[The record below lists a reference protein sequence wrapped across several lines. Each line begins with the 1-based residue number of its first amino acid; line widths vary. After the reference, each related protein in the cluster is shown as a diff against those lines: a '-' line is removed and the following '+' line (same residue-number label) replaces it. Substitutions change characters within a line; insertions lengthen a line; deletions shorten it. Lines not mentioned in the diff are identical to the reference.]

1 MNATDKYPLHKTHT
15 QIAMCLEPL
24 NAIGIELCDDTV
36 WCPTSDAVQAW
47 MTATQAIIDAKDAV
61 IEVYRAIWM
70 AEQQRDKVE
79 A

>member
-1 MNATDKYPLHKTHT
+1 MNATDKHPLHKTHT

-24 NAIGIELCDDTV
+24 NAIGMELCDDTV
-36 WCPTSDAVQAW
+36 WDRDGNAVQAW

-61 IEVYRAIWM
+61 VALYREIWM